1 MMRGDPAL
9 RNFAFTEIKTEFEF
23 LANSNSFP
31 TVTRV

>member
-9 RNFAFTEIKTEFEF
+9 RNFAFREIKTEFEF
-23 LANSNSFP
+23 LVNSKLFP